1 MNRLLPP
8 LCLLL
13 ALASLISAFTLLATD
28 APEPSMK
35 LHQARV
41 EGDEDYRKVL
51 EEDLEK
57 RRVFR
62 TILITGLFVSTGLFT
77 VAAFLTMSRSA

>member
-13 ALASLISAFTLLATD
+13 GLGSLINAFTLLATD
-28 APEPSMK
+28 APEPSMT
-35 LHQARV
+35 LHLARV

-57 RRVFR
+57 RSVFR